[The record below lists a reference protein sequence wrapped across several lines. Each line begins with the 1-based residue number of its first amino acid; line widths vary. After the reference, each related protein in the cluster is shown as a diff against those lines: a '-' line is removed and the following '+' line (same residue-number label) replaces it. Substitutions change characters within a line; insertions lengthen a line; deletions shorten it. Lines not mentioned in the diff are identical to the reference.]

1 MTTSVLDA
9 PFWVRLKSEI
19 LTPKKGAG
27 NPELWARIEAIAD
40 DLLVTVA
47 AWKGGVGKTELA
59 KEIAFLFAAALV
71 DLDWDAGGI
80 TRKWG
85 YRHETRSTAPLLD
98 AIETGRIPKPLSGH
112 GVRADLVPS
121 HPDFVANQ
129 PAPDDMA
136 SYLEKWQAAWRRPVV
151 VDTHPG
157 GTSSTLG
164 AVAAA
169 RVVVVPI
176 NLEVN
181 ALRAAEQMADEL
193 QGGLPLFFVPN
204 KVSSVP
210 EAQVK
215 WLDKICTTYEIPCGP
230 SVSNH
235 VFLPQRHLT
244 MAVSSPGKKGEIP
257 ARSKRF
263 TEEIY
268 QVAKAIVFYAVN
280 EPYVFADDE
289 DDETGQEV

>member
-1 MTTSVLDA
+1 M
-9 PFWVRLKSEI
+9 
-19 LTPKKGAG
+19 
-27 NPELWARIEAIAD
+27 
-40 DLLVTVA
+40 
-47 AWKGGVGKTELA
+47 
-59 KEIAFLFAAALV
+59 
-71 DLDWDAGGI
+71 
-80 TRKWG
+80 
-85 YRHETRSTAPLLD
+85 
-98 AIETGRIPKPLSGH
+98 
-112 GVRADLVPS
+112 PS

-136 SYLEKWQAAWRRPVV
+136 SYLEKWQAAWHRPMV

-204 KVSSVP
+204 KVSAVP

-215 WLDKICTTYEIPCGP
+215 WLDKICTTYEILCGP
-230 SVSNH
+230 SVGNH
-235 VFLPQRHLT
+235 IFLSQRHLT

-263 TEEIY
+263 TDEVY

-280 EPYVFADDE
+280 EPYVFEDE
-289 DDETGQEV
+289 DETGQEV

>member
-1 MTTSVLDA
+1 MAGVLDA
-9 PFWVRLKSEI
+9 PFWIRLKGEV
-19 LTPKKGAG
+19 TT
-27 NPELWARIEAIAD
+27 EVWARIEAIVPH
-40 DLLVTVA
+40 LLVTVA

-59 KEIAFLFAAALV
+59 KELAYLFSAVLV

-85 YRHETRSTAPLLD
+85 YRHETRCTAPLLD
-98 AIETGRIPKPLSGH
+98 AIEAGRVPKPLSGH
-112 GVRADLVPS
+112 GTRADLVPS

-129 PAPDDMA
+129 PTSDDM
-136 SYLEKWQAAWRRPVV
+136 SSHLEKWQVAWQRPVV

-157 GTSSTLG
+157 GTSSTVG

-169 RVVVVPI
+169 RVVVVPV

-193 QGGLPLFFVPN
+193 QGGLQIFFVPN
-204 KVSSVP
+204 RVSAVP

-215 WLDKICTTYEIPCGP
+215 WLDRICKTYEILCGP
-230 SVSNH
+230 SVGNH
-235 VFLPQRHLT
+235 LFLSQRHLT
-244 MAVSSPGKKGEIP
+244 MAVSSPGKKNEIP
-257 ARSKRF
+257 ARAKRF
-263 TEEIY
+263 AEEVY

-280 EPYVFADDE
+280 EPYVFDAGYDDDE
-289 DDETGQEV
+289 SGQEVQR